1 MDKKTSIFVNIKKDF
16 YPFPTQVRWGE
27 MNDDGQLEGYFG
39 IAYQDKVICG
49 GCGEPIDLSEDYVY
63 IFEELEWVDIA
74 DAIKGN

>member
-1 MDKKTSIFVNIKKDF
+1 MAENTSNFADIKKDF

-27 MNDDGQLEGYFG
+27 MDDDGQLEEYFG

-49 GCGEPIDLSEDYVY
+49 CCGEPIDLNEDYVY

-74 DAIKGN
+74 DAIEGT

>member
-1 MDKKTSIFVNIKKDF
+1 
-16 YPFPTQVRWGE
+16 

-49 GCGEPIDLSEDYVY
+49 GCGEPIYLDEEGTY
-63 IFEELEWVDIA
+63 IFEELEWVDIS